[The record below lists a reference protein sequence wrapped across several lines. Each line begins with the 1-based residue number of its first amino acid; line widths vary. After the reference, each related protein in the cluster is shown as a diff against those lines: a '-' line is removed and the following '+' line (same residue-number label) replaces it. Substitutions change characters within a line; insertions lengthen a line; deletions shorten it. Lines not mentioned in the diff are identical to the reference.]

1 MYHYKLFYH
10 AEIFRRKGFG
20 VCKSHMFFIGD
31 QDAEA
36 RRRSERPGSHSANL
50 DARRSF

>member
-1 MYHYKLFYH
+1 MLRFFEEKVLVYVK
-10 AEIFRRKGFG
+10 AT
-20 VCKSHMFFIGD
+20 MFFIGD